1 MDDSNE
7 HKGNSSSSTL
17 KEMLK
22 SSLCLSCC
30 LRKHRNGHHH
40 LHHHHHHHHH
50 GHHRRMSISSDGDSP
65 GPLTRCSSAKDKSR
79 SRECHDIK
87 DRLPNFISRLG
98 RHGRRHSASAD
109 FRYDALSYSLNFDE
123 GYDEGHVDDEFPLR
137 NFSSRLP
144 ASPPKSAPSSST
156 ASREM
161 ITAFS

>member
-7 HKGNSSSSTL
+7 HKGNSSPSSL

-40 LHHHHHHHHH
+40 HHHHHH
-50 GHHRRMSISSDGDSP
+50 HHRRMSISSDGDSP
-65 GPLTRCSSAKDKSR
+65 GPLMRCSSAKDKSR
-79 SRECHDIK
+79 SRESPEIK
-87 DRLPNFISRLG
+87 DRRPHFISRLG

-109 FRYDALSYSLNFDE
+109 FRYDALSYALNFDE
-123 GYDEGHVDDEFPLR
+123 GYDEGHVDDDFPLR

-144 ASPPKSAPSSST
+144 ASPRKSSPSSSN